1 LGFFSRRDKDGYEK
15 KGYWKRYDK
24 NGCDKYGYDKDGIHK
39 VTGTKLDVDGYIQ
52 EGFNVLDPVNVINRI
67 TGTEFDELGVT
78 RYGET
83 IYSKNGIHR
92 ESPSIDIDDIS
103 GNNPNTFDENGIH
116 KGTGTRYD
124 KNGYDKD
131 GYDKDG
137 YDKDGI
143 NKSTGM
149 SFDWNGI
156 DKDGFNASWK

>member
-1 LGFFSRRDKDGYEK
+1 LGFFSRRDK
-15 KGYWKRYDK
+15 
-24 NGCDKYGYDKDGIHK
+24 YGYDKNGIHK

-92 ESPSIDIDDIS
+92 ESPSIDIDDMS
-103 GNNPNTFDENGIH
+103 GNHPNTFDENGIH

-124 KNGYDKD
+124 KNGYDKY
-131 GYDKDG
+131 GYDKNGYWEHDEIHNYMKTKFSPGGYNRDG
-137 YDKDGI
+137 V
-143 NKSTGM
+143 N
-149 SFDWNGI
+149 
-156 DKDGFNASWK
+156 